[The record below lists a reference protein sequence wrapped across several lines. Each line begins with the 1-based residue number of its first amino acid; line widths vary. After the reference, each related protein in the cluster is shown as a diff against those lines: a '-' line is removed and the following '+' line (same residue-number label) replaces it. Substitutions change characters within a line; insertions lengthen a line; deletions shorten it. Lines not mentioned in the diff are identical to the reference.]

1 MNGGKKIVRS
11 DFMLSD
17 DDLMNILAQINL
29 WINNCDTKASILL
42 ALIGIVVNVVFSNDF
57 SYRLISIYHLN
68 PLPCSIELILYSI
81 FLIISLILIIH
92 GIIRLIL
99 CILPQFS
106 FNESNKDSLIYYASI
121 SENSIDEYFN
131 KIKNQEYSLSN
142 DLISQIHINANI
154 CTEKFENYKLGL
166 ISTIVGFIFLVILIL
181 VRYTIYA
188 I

>member
-1 MNGGKKIVRS
+1 M
-11 DFMLSD
+11 
-17 DDLMNILAQINL
+17 
-29 WINNCDTKASILL
+29 
-42 ALIGIVVNVVFSNDF
+42 
-57 SYRLISIYHLN
+57 
-68 PLPCSIELILYSI
+68 
-81 FLIISLILIIH
+81 ISLILITH
-92 GIIRLIL
+92 GVFRLIL

-121 SENSIDEYFN
+121 SKNSIDGYLN

-166 ISTIVGFIFLVILIL
+166 ISTILGFIFLVILIL